1 MANAHDYASS
11 TLALIVG
18 RRAANPR
25 RRSVTDLGLGRRRN
39 SSVSAG
45 RFDED
50 SALSVGAQ
58 IVCACVGL
66 TELGIEYV
74 HAAELPG
81 ESVAQDGCLLRF
93 LSAGRVEDL

>member
-1 MANAHDYASS
+1 MRSS

-25 RRSVTDLGLGRRRN
+25 RRSRN
-39 SSVSAG
+39 RPWPRTAQEQLRLPAG

-74 HAAELPG
+74 HAAEPPG